1 MEGLRAAT
9 AAGQAHAVP
18 TASWHLSLV
27 LASAVA
33 WRAAQGLGPRES
45 SHSPPSPSIKG
56 KKGPTGAGPTFLIR
70 KRSLFQ
76 IKLQLK
82 AGENY
87 LNNRTKLSSRHRYNS
102 CLPAPAFASK
112 APGPHKAKGRP
123 AKEESAIQKSPEKR
137 TIHSTPLRAHW

>member
-18 TASWHLSLV
+18 TTSWHLSPV

-33 WRAAQGLGPRES
+33 WRAAQGLGQSES
-45 SHSPPSPSIKG
+45 SHSPPSPSIKD

-70 KRSLFQ
+70 KSSLFQ

-87 LNNRTKLSSRHRYNS
+87 LNRTKLSPRRRYNS
-102 CLPAPAFASK
+102 CLAPAFASK
-112 APGPHKAKGRP
+112 APGPHAAKGRP
-123 AKEESAIQKSPEKR
+123 AKEESVIQKSPEKR
-137 TIHSTPLRAHW
+137 NIHSTPLRAHW